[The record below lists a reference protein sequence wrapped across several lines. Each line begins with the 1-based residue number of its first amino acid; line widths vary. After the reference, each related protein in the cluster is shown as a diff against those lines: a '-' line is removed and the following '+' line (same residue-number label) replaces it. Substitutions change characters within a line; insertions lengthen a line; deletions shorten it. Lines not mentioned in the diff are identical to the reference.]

1 MRLAMLAAIVG
12 VSWLSHATAAE
23 PVRSIEHFNQLKSK
37 WPDFVDSRTLLKLEG
52 RCSAISKNTLRFQHC
67 DLSFRSSRR
76 KGFPKL
82 IGSGNTIDVLGH
94 LIDDDGKLVF
104 MVDRFHQRPS
114 DLATFRSKAR
124 LLSKDDVQQWSALAQ
139 WAKGRAAFYHD
150 KKLHE
155 QAETASLQ
163 GILIERRQLLSGK
176 PAGLIAKTDGLFAL
190 AQKVARLKLSQ
201 ALRFELIHEAYRL
214 LWESAQKEEQPKLQ
228 KLANRLADD
237 LPGCATPLQL
247 PQPKLRKKYQD
258 DSLSVYRAANE
269 AGRRKL
275 HRIFYSEIVLRMIL
289 KQTEPDGSNGFE
301 IAGKIEKQLPEQHA
315 LAESHR
321 DRELAFKLSRV
332 TLLTRQEM
340 LTLSEQFRLRKQPQ
354 KEQQTRK
361 AWVADKTKQLRD
373 DGPAGLIDAA
383 EMHQELLND
392 LQSATSLL
400 LEARK
405 QNPDS
410 QEISE
415 QIDRRLHQLGYSF
428 KNGELLSNAEAEAL
442 RRASLR
448 QAGRTNVGMTA
459 EQIRKAIGSP
469 TSITRIATSG
479 RMNEVWSY
487 GARET
492 TRLIIH
498 FQRHARRGAQSTVVR
513 ITQIKPR

>member
-1 MRLAMLAAIVG
+1 MLAATVG

-23 PVRSIEHFNQLKSK
+23 PVRSIELFNQLKSK
-37 WPDFVDSRTLLKLEG
+37 WPEFVDSRTLLKLEG

-67 DLSFRSSRR
+67 DLSFRSSMR
-76 KGFPKL
+76 KRFPKL
-82 IGSGNTIDVLGH
+82 IGAGNTIDVLGH
-94 LIDDDGKLVF
+94 LTDDDGKLVF
-104 MVDRFHQRPS
+104 IVDRFHQRPS

-139 WAKGRAAFYHD
+139 WAKGRATFYND

-163 GILIERRQLLSGK
+163 EILIERQQLLSGK
-176 PAGLIAKTDGLFAL
+176 PAGLFAL
-190 AQKVARLKLSQ
+190 AQKVAHLKLSE
-201 ALRFELIHEAYRL
+201 ALRFELIHEAYQL
-214 LWESAQKEEQPKLQ
+214 LWKAVQKEEQPKLQ
-228 KLANRLADD
+228 KLANRVADD
-237 LPGCATPLQL
+237 LPGCATPLRL

-258 DSLSVYRAANE
+258 DSLSVYRVADE

-315 LAESHR
+315 LAESLR

-332 TLLTRQEM
+332 TLLTRQDM

-354 KEQQTRK
+354 KEQQMRK
-361 AWVADKTKQLRD
+361 TWVAAKTKQLRL
-373 DGPAGLIDAA
+373 DGPTGLIDAA
-383 EMHQELLND
+383 EMHQELLKD
-392 LQSATSLL
+392 LQSAMSLL

-405 QNPDS
+405 QNPES
-410 QEISE
+410 KEIAE
-415 QIDRRLHQLGYSF
+415 QIDRRLNQLGYSF

-442 RRASLR
+442 RRDSIQ
-448 QAGRTNVGMTA
+448 QAGRTSVGMTA
-459 EQIRKAIGSP
+459 EQIRKALGSP

-487 GARET
+487 GDRET